1 MGEER
6 EILLQLL
13 PDYLYIF
20 WRSPHAV
27 LSAKDPV
34 IPIGACKK
42 EKEKE
47 WRKRFEDESECEFA
61 EGK

>member
-1 MGEER
+1 MGKER

-42 EKEKE
+42 EKEKGE
-47 WRKRFEDESECEFA
+47 KRLEDKSEYEFV